1 MLNSWSQFTSPSC
14 VEDFPPIFWILAQ
27 LLRHDCLAIEPF
39 PFSCPFVMGNQSFF
53 QSHVSGFRHNWF
65 EYSTL
70 KTSPSQPMWLTD
82 AHRTYIRTHKLHN
95 DHRLEAGFYDIEGDI
110 PLGLD
115 LRNAPRLV
123 SQMWL
128 VSHILCLK
136 IERPRQ
142 KQKRLERQS
151 SPTSK
156 PIHGVFR
163 SFFPYQCPLF
173 FPSAT
178 LATQTMINNALCFWG
193 NHSTLHKITVYLPC
207 LIHPWYGSLNPF
219 KSCGAMTNSW
229 PIKFD
234 RGRLVLIEV
243 DVPWQ
248 G

>member
-1 MLNSWSQFTSPSC
+1 M
-14 VEDFPPIFWILAQ
+14 
-27 LLRHDCLAIEPF
+27 
-39 PFSCPFVMGNQSFF
+39 
-53 QSHVSGFRHNWF
+53 
-65 EYSTL
+65 TL
-70 KTSPSQPMWLTD
+70 KEIFSRSGSKECTTTCVTNLTNVTGV
-82 AHRTYIRTHKLHN
+82 AHPVPENWKT
-95 DHRLEAGFYDIEGDI
+95 
-110 PLGLD
+110 
-115 LRNAPRLV
+115 
-123 SQMWL
+123 
-128 VSHILCLK
+128 
-136 IERPRQ
+136 RQ

-193 NHSTLHKITVYLPC
+193 NRSTLHKMTVYLPC
-207 LIHPWYGSLNPF
+207 LIHPWYGLLNPF

-243 DVPWQ
+243 DVPWR